1 MFNFEMTNREYLEE
15 IVIANNPVDR
25 MDLIDLDLVDLL
37 DLVVDLRDAIEHL
50 LDTCHCHT

>member
-37 DLVVDLRDAIEHL
+37 DLAGF
-50 LDTCHCHT
+50 

>member
-1 MFNFEMTNREYLEE
+1 MPEFEMLDREYLEE

-37 DLVVDLRDAIEHL
+37 DMAGF
-50 LDTCHCHT
+50 

>member
-1 MFNFEMTNREYLEE
+1 MPEFELLNREYLEE

-37 DLVVDLRDAIEHL
+37 DMAGFWYNTAERAQHAKRV
-50 LDTCHCHT
+50 